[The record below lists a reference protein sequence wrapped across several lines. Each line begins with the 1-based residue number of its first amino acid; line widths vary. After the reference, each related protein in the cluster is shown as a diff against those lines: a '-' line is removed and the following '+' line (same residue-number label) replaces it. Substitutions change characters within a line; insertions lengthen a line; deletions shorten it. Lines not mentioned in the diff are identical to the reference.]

1 MHKGIQNIF
10 SSVPATYELVNHILT
25 LGFDTPVR
33 RYAARCAATNNSKL
47 ITQNSE
53 FHKWLD
59 VCTGTGEMAHY
70 LSKYAHLGGAEADT
84 LVMASD
90 FTLPMLQYA
99 SQKRRPKGRATT
111 GAQCASPKAGTS
123 QVRFTA
129 ADSIR
134 LPFRDNTFDLITI
147 SFATRNINV
156 SHQNLLGCLKE
167 FHRVLK
173 PGGRFINL
181 ETSQPRS
188 MALRKLLHVFVKT
201 FVKHIGS
208 IISGSQSAYAYLAN
222 TIPRFYDADRFSE
235 IILEAGFQEC
245 KYKRL
250 LGGLAAIHEGTK
262 KQ

>member
-1 MHKGIQNIF
+1 MNKGIQNIF

-25 LGFDTPVR
+25 MGFDTPVR

-47 ITQNSE
+47 ITHNSE

-70 LSKYAHLGGAEADT
+70 LSKYAHPGGAEADT

-99 SQKRRPKGRATT
+99 SQRR
-111 GAQCASPKAGTS
+111 TS

-167 FHRVLK
+167 FYRVLK
-173 PGGRFINL
+173 PEGRFINL

-201 FVKHIGS
+201 FVKPIGS
-208 IISGSQSAYAYLAN
+208 IISGSEQAYTYLSQ

-235 IILEAGFQEC
+235 IILEAGFNEC

-250 LGGLAAIHEGTK
+250 MGGLAAIHEGK
-262 KQ
+262 KY